1 MKTISKLSLVL
12 VFCLASLNTYAVDG
26 DFLLNV
32 KKGKGNEISF
42 ALNGQQ
48 KVTVSIYDKD
58 NTLLFTEYASGK
70 KGISK
75 TYSLEEFPEGKYIL
89 VVENNLKT
97 VKHEIT
103 ISKEETVLNR
113 KAIAEVYKNS
123 PKKYLAVANN

>member
-12 VFCLASLNTYAVDG
+12 VFALASLNTYAVDG

-58 NTLLFTEYASGK
+58 NTLLFTEYALGK
-70 KGISK
+70 KGNSK
-75 TYSLEEFPEGKYIL
+75 AYILEEFPEGKYIL

-103 ISKEETVLNR
+103 ISKKETVLNR